1 MQWQDWVFT
10 SGQLIF
16 VFALIPT
23 IRGRD
28 KPALSTSLITGL
40 IIITFSYTQLTLK
53 LYFSSITGMMA
64 ATAWLTLAFQ
74 KYQQLKNEKQK

>member
-10 SGQLIF
+10 SGQLTF

-23 IRGRD
+23 IRGKN
-28 KPALSTSLITGL
+28 KPALSASLITGL